1 MKGLLP
7 LEHTQK
13 LLSNA
18 SPIFSYKEGYDINV
32 FQSEGRDT
40 LKRLLG
46 IHLIENEYTK
56 KNIDIHYDHYASD
69 LGCREIKFTIESEKD
84 VSVPCHLLLPN
95 DNYNAPLI
103 MTLHGHSTGVHVC
116 LGRERYPIDR
126 KTILNQE
133 CDFAKKAVNQGY
145 AVLALE
151 HRGFGER
158 GGDENGTRCTEIAF
172 RAMMLGRTLLGER
185 VWDAK
190 IALDATIDNFGE
202 LFDREKIACLGYS
215 GGGTVGTYLSALD
228 ERINV
233 AVITSAISSVATSIG
248 AMPHC
253 ACNYVPSIAR
263 YFHMGSICQLIAPRA
278 LAVIS
283 GNDDPI
289 FPIEGAIECVN
300 IAKPAFSQ
308 YNAEN
313 MLIHLRA
320 DGGHKFYPVEAWDA
334 LRNLI

>member
-46 IHLIENEYTK
+46 IHLIEDKYK
-56 KNIDIHYDHYASD
+56 KKDIEIQYDQYADD
-69 LGCREIKFTIESEKD
+69 LNCREIKFTIESEND
-84 VSVPCHLLLPN
+84 VLVPCYLLLPKSN
-95 DNYNAPLI
+95 PRAPLVI
-103 MTLHGHSTGVHVC
+103 ALHGHSTGVHIC
-116 LGRERYPIDR
+116 LGREKYPVDSN
-126 KTILNQE
+126 TIANQE
-133 CDFAKKAVNQGY
+133 CDFAKQAVNLGY

-158 GGDENGTRCTEIAF
+158 GGDEKGAKCSEIAF
-172 RAMMLGRTLLGER
+172 RSMMLGRTLIGER

-190 IALDATIDNFGE
+190 VALDAAIDNFGE
-202 LFDREKIACLGYS
+202 LFYSEKIACLGYS
-215 GGGTVGTYLSALD
+215 GGGTVGTYLSAID
-228 ERINV
+228 ERIN
-233 AVITSAISSVATSIG
+233 ATIITSSISTVSRSIG

-263 YFHMGSICQLIAPRA
+263 YFDMGNICQLIAPRA
-278 LAVIS
+278 LTIIS
-283 GNDDPI
+283 GNEDPI

-300 IAKPAFSQ
+300 VAKSAFAK
-308 YNAEN
+308 YKAEEK
-313 MLIHLRA
+313 LIHITA
-320 DGGHKFYPVEAWDA
+320 IGVHKFYPHEAFDA
-334 LRNLI
+334 LRKMI